1 MAKEKKDYYGSA
13 VVEIAKGDK
22 TRDYFESPGAY
33 LKRLADDARQKD
45 LMQAGNQLARDAYE
59 ERAGLREQAIEAR
72 MLGASL
78 ADQAVLDQERLG
90 AENLEAINTRTGQA
104 FALSVDPYGMGSGG
118 GSAAAMGDLAQQAAL
133 SQTEQRQSNANL
145 LRNVR
150 QKASAQRAEASEYA
164 AKAGSRGSDYAA
176 TYAEATEAITNALG
190 DHFESDKRRGVR
202 AAIAKAR
209 ASQPEVAAALEQQYP
224 KYA

>member
-1 MAKEKKDYYGSA
+1 MAKEEKKQSYGTA
-13 VVEIAKGDK
+13 AGDNQI
-22 TRDYFESPGAY
+22 DV
-33 LKRLADDARQKD
+33 QKEY
-45 LMQAGNQLARDAYE
+45 GNQMARTAYDK
-59 ERAGLREQAIEAR
+59 RTKLRDQAIEAR

-164 AKAGSRGSDYAA
+164 AKAGSRSSDYAA
-176 TYAEATEAITNALG
+176 TYAEAMVKIQDAMG
-190 DHFESDKRRGVR
+190 RFFDSDKRREVR
-202 AAIAKAR
+202 SAIAAAR
-209 ASQPEVAAALEQQYP
+209 ASNPKVADDLAAQYAQ
-224 KYA
+224 YA